1 MQPDLDCL
9 FIHTPKADNH
19 YLPLGDFF
27 NITYMPMGLVA
38 LANILRV
45 DGWRVEAAHAGV
57 EWLED
62 PKTTIPMTYAG
73 HTIRAIGIS
82 LYWHYQSYDA
92 IEMARTHLMTRLC
105 DLED

>member
-45 DGWRVEAAHAGV
+45 DGWRGWQCCGH
-57 EWLED
+57 D
-62 PKTTIPMTYAG
+62 PRPRTS
-73 HTIRAIGIS
+73 RARS
-82 LYWHYQSYDA
+82 ADFSRQRRSPA
-92 IEMARTHLMTRLC
+92 
-105 DLED
+105 

>member
-19 YLPLGDFF
+19 YLPLCDFF

-38 LANILRV
+38 LANVLKG

-57 EWLED
+57 
-62 PKTTIPMTYAG
+62 
-73 HTIRAIGIS
+73 
-82 LYWHYQSYDA
+82 
-92 IEMARTHLMTRLC
+92 
-105 DLED
+105 